1 MKKPN
6 LKNLTLM
13 ALFAALLCASAIIS
27 VPLIIPITLQTL
39 VVCLCCELLGTKKAL
54 IVYFVYMVIGFL
66 GLPVF
71 SGLNGGFTALFS
83 NTGGFIIGFLAFII
97 IKGLTKKLFKNE
109 LVSFIASSIL
119 GLIALY
125 IIGSLWFAFIYYN
138 SFSLPLY
145 VSSLAVSVLPF
156 VLPDIIKITIA
167 AIISK
172 RIKKFF

>member
-54 IVYFVYMVIGFL
+54 IVYFVYMAIGFL

-71 SGLNGGFTALFS
+71 SGLNGGFAALFS
-83 NTGGFIIGFLAFII
+83 NTGGFIIGFLPFII

-109 LVSFIASSIL
+109 LVSFIASSIF
-119 GLIALY
+119 GLVALY

-156 VLPDIIKITIA
+156 ILPDIIKITVA